1 MPISVE
7 TIIEDQQISVTL
19 EQEPVDIDTNFKTE
33 EGKFL
38 TTLLIAHLFQ
48 FDYNWMVTANI
59 QITE

>member
-7 TIIEDQQISVTL
+7 TIIEDQEVSVTL
-19 EQEPVDIDTNFKTE
+19 EQEPVDIDINFKTE

-38 TTLLIAHLFQ
+38 TTLIIAHFVH
-48 FDYNWMVTANI
+48 FEYNWIVTANI